1 MILYKSDKKSIA
13 KRKPAGK
20 KQQAFFAVVMIMVM
34 LLFAACGSGNTA
46 KGPREMPTPDANV
59 KALPTVGP
67 TVTPE
72 VVNDAE
78 DDPSLTEENLE
89 DDSVVIH
96 EENVSKI
103 VVLDPGH
110 GGKFTGAIYYGHQ
123 EKDLTLQVANYVR
136 HYLLANYENIE
147 VHLTRET
154 DIALDPDI
162 KIELEQRAEIAKEY
176 NADYFVSL
184 HFNASEDHALHGA
197 TVYASFRDNVGEASQ
212 GLAKSVLD
220 QLVALGLKNNNVKT
234 RVSQDYFAEDGSR
247 LDYYAVIRHS
257 SLRDIPGIIIEHC
270 FMDNENDYK
279 SFMETDE
286 KLQALAEADAKG
298 IADYLELEKKTP

>member
-1 MILYKSDKKSIA
+1 
-13 KRKPAGK
+13 
-20 KQQAFFAVVMIMVM
+20 
-34 LLFAACGSGNTA
+34 
-46 KGPREMPTPDANV
+46 MPTPDANV
-59 KALPTVGP
+59 KTLPTVGP
-67 TVTPE
+67 TVTPD
-72 VVNDAE
+72 VANDAG
-78 DDPSLTEENLE
+78 DDPGLTEENLE
-89 DDSVVIH
+89 DDGVVIH
-96 EENVSKI
+96 EENASKV

-147 VHLTRET
+147 VHLTRES

-162 KIELEQRAEIAKEY
+162 KLELEQRAIIAKDY
-176 NADYFVSL
+176 DADFFVSL

-234 RVSQDYFAEDGSR
+234 RVSQDYFAEDGTR
-247 LDYYAVIRHS
+247 LDYYAVIRHNAV
-257 SLRDIPGIIIEHC
+257 RDIPGIIIEHC

-298 IADYLELEKKTP
+298 IANYLGLEKKNNGDE